1 MRLIIKYPRW
11 LLPCILLILAEM
23 PGAES
28 IVIAEREKVQNDTV
42 EVLFVAKALS
52 STPESAL
59 LDVMTLTEWA
69 LSYQSNYPKVM
80 MLQATPQKAQ
90 YYDPVKRLVEWSAS
104 QEIKIKSENLAEMAA
119 LASDLLDKLEPVRV
133 QFLLS
138 ERKRAE
144 IEQTLLN
151 KVLQR
156 YDHEFSHLTDNA
168 QNYIRITADNLSSKA
183 SRLMSNN
190 FLKTGT
196 LNSDLKLGFSIIQVE
211 LIDI

>member
-28 IVIAEREKVQNDTV
+28 IVIAEREKVQNDTM

-119 LASDLLDKLEPVRV
+119 LASDLLDKLEAVRV

-168 QNYIRITADNLSSKA
+168 QNYIRITAENLSSKA

-190 FLKTGT
+190 FLKAGT
-196 LNSDLKLGFSIIQVE
+196 LSSDLKLGFSIIQVE